1 MYSEEKICG
10 KYFEYWLGEALIG
23 GPLESKQ
30 GCLRKHLFTL
40 RCIYAM
46 RGHLQIYSVGV
57 GGGYCNVKY
66 VLWRNPLY
74 HFKPLNFISK
84 KWHTFLGGVIW
95 KLGFQIFKCLSRTTI
110 SQDVQ
115 TWFSVQLA
123 FSKFLSKIK
132 GNIWG
137 SAVSMILALY

>member
-40 RCIYAM
+40 RCTYAM
-46 RGHLQIYSVGV
+46 RVIYKFIQW
-57 GGGYCNVKY
+57 GGGGGKYCNVKY

-84 KWHTFLGGVIW
+84 KWHTFLGWVIW
-95 KLGFQIFKCLSRTTI
+95 KLGFQIFKCVCR
-110 SQDVQ
+110 
-115 TWFSVQLA
+115 WASVSLNI
-123 FSKFLSKIK
+123 FYWLLLWKFTYTFFV
-132 GNIWG
+132 NIG
-137 SAVSMILALY
+137 